1 MKKILLPLFF
11 CFTASIVFSACKSS
25 AEKID
30 WKKQSPGATGI
41 TLDMPYELKEKKMA
55 AELNLV
61 VMQRIKRIET
71 FFHEGKNRFYGI
83 NMVEYVPGIDISLPN
98 AVKGA
103 LSEMARKSQ
112 GKVANQTDKKQMING
127 REANITTATLLSEK
141 KIHMDLLML
150 LIPVGN
156 RMYQVMGMYESGK
169 ESDKEVAER
178 IIQSVE
184 IND

>member
-1 MKKILLPLFF
+1 MKMKLFF
-11 CFTASIVFSACKSS
+11 LSITASILFSACKSS
-25 AEKID
+25 SEKID

-41 TLDMPYELKEKKMA
+41 TLDMPYELIEKKMSA
-55 AELNLV
+55 DLQPS

-83 NMVEYVPGIDISLPN
+83 NMVEYVSGIDISLPN

-112 GKVANQTDKKQMING
+112 GKVVNQTDRKQLING
-127 REANITTATLLSEK
+127 REANITTATLLNEK
-141 KIHMDLLML
+141 KIHMDILML
-150 LIPVGN
+150 LIPDGN
-156 RMYQVMGMYESGK
+156 RMYQVVGMYESGK
-169 ESDKEVAER
+169 ESDKKIAER

-184 IND
+184 VKG